1 MRKQLAFEMQAPLT
15 LPAPTPEPPAAV
27 YHTAAGIRERLER
40 YGVQSLVEAE
50 LVSALTGTSLDVAQR
65 VVDAFEG
72 NLIAMAGASSAQLAK
87 IKGLGKTKAAQI
99 VAAFEIAKRLAAF
112 HVERP
117 KITSP
122 SDVAGLMMSKMR
134 YLQKE
139 IVCVLCLDTKGGVT
153 TKGVAGDADSL
164 TWGKVISEET
174 IFEGT
179 LNASVFH
186 PREIFRFA
194 IEHAANSIVLVHNHP
209 SGDPQPSAEDIR
221 ATKQLVEAGENIGI
235 KVLDHIIIGDGIF
248 CSLKEEGH
256 T

>member
-1 MRKQLAFEMQAPLT
+1 MRKQLALEMQAPL
-15 LPAPTPEPPAAV
+15 PTPETPAAV

-112 HVERP
+112 HAERP

-122 SDVAGLMMSKMR
+122 SDVADLMMSKMR

-153 TKGVAGDADSL
+153 NKGLIGDDSL
-164 TWGKVISEET
+164 STLSWGRIIATDTV
-174 IFEGT
+174 FEGT

-194 IEHAANSIVLVHNHP
+194 IEHSANSVVLVHNHP
-209 SGDPQPSAEDIR
+209 SGCAQPSAEDIR
-221 ATKQLVEAGENIGI
+221 ATKQLTEAGENIGI

-248 CSLKEEGH
+248 VSLKEEGH
-256 T
+256 M